1 MMQFNLTNS
10 RDALAQSVLKRS
22 DPREKVRDSAYW
34 FVLMKM
40 SAANRF
46 PSLEQTA
53 LRLKSW
59 VRNLGTLNVPVGT
72 RLTLVLLVALTP
84 LALGYTS
91 WSVHRS
97 TKTYV
102 DDLKRE
108 TCATSRGLASAIAND
123 IQAEEWDQIRD
134 VFTRLRVDGTVA
146 ALFDL
151 KAHFLFALPDF
162 PKALVPPQDIFDLT
176 LSRSAAEFEH
186 VAANRHWFCRLV
198 PLETIGHQRLGYLLV
213 AQDWSDISQD
223 LRTRT
228 IASIATALLL
238 IATVATIIP
247 LMIRRY
253 VSHPLAELS
262 HKVMRFSSDYEDRG
276 RERNEVRLLTEE
288 FRRLDQQLSEAHAA
302 LIEKHRRELDLER
315 RLQHA
320 DRLAT
325 IGTLASGLAHEIG
338 TPMGVIRA
346 RAEFLMNSQPSAAK
360 SAEGLD
366 IIIRQ
371 IDRISRIVRMLLDYA
386 RGRRSLRVSTDVRP
400 IVHHAL
406 SLVETEADR
415 RNVAVSADLGDRPLV
430 IECEPDQLQQVFIN
444 LSMNALDAMTPE
456 GGALHISAEIAEDN
470 HAPCLKLTF
479 ADTGHGIPA
488 EYRARIFDP
497 FFTTK
502 EPGKGT
508 GMGLAVS
515 QSIMRDNASKITFE
529 SGPAGTRFFV
539 IIPIGPQPDQTNQH
553 PEPIVESRL

>member
-1 MMQFNLTNS
+1 MKT
-10 RDALAQSVLKRS
+10 SVA
-22 DPREKVRDSAYW
+22 D
-34 FVLMKM
+34 
-40 SAANRF
+40 RF
-46 PSLEQTA
+46 PSLKRVA

-59 VRNLGTLNVPVGT
+59 ARSLEGLNLPVGT

-123 IQAEEWDQIRD
+123 IQAQEWDQVGD
-134 VFTRLRVDGTVA
+134 VFSRLRGDGTLA
-146 ALFDL
+146 ALFNVSGQ
-151 KAHFLFALPDF
+151 FRFALRDF
-162 PKALVPPQDIFDLT
+162 PRVLVPPQESFLEAKE
-176 LSRSAAEFEH
+176 RGAAEFEH
-186 VAANRHWFCRLV
+186 SAERRHWFCRLV
-198 PLETIGHQRLGYLLV
+198 KLDGTGHRNLGYLLV
-213 AQDWSDISQD
+213 AQDWSDITQD

-228 IASIATALLL
+228 IASIATALML
-238 IATVATIIP
+238 IAIVATIIP
-247 LMIRRY
+247 VMIRRY

-262 HKVMRFSSDYEDRG
+262 QKVMRFSSDYEDRG

-288 FRRLDQQLSEAHAA
+288 FRRLDHQLSEAHAA
-302 LIEKHRRELDLER
+302 LIERHRRELDLER

-386 RGRRSLRVSTDVRP
+386 RGRRSLRVSADVRP
-400 IVHHAL
+400 IVQHAI
-406 SLVETEADR
+406 SLVETEASR
-415 RNVAVSADLGDRPLV
+415 RNIAVSADLGHQPLV

-444 LSMNALDAMTPE
+444 LSMNALDAMTPD
-456 GGALHISAEIAEDN
+456 GGSLHITAEITEDGD
-470 HAPCLKLTF
+470 APCLRLTF
-479 ADTGHGIPA
+479 TDSGHGIPA
-488 EYRARIFDP
+488 EHRARIFDP

-515 QSIMRDNASKITFE
+515 QSIMRDHAGKITFE
-529 SGPAGTRFFV
+529 SGPAGSRFFV
-539 IIPIGPQPDQTNQH
+539 IIPITSPPLEANQH
-553 PEPIVESRL
+553 TEPIVESRL